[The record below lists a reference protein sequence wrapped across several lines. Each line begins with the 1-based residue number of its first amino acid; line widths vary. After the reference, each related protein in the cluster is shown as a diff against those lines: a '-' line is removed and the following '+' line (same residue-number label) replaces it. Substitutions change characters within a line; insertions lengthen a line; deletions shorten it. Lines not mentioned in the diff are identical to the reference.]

1 MLDETIV
8 TFLSERKAAKLK
20 GVSDFEQIQ
29 KIEETFYP
37 ENWLPDAAKRAGQ
50 LSLVSHP
57 SKFTHPSAKTS
68 SIIFENTSVANGFLC
83 STNVQSELDV
93 FGNAAA
99 LDVYKFLSLV
109 LADGKTV
116 LAHLEENTDTIQ
128 RQFNFSSVSFDELR
142 DNFLAIKQDKSSKVR
157 TSGQLKQVYFPVE
170 NDYHLLSVLTP
181 SGLMFALKEKI
192 QHIRFSEETKLAR
205 EAEKNNA
212 FHENGF
218 DELYDLTVIGFG
230 GTKPQN
236 ISVLNSKYGGTAY
249 LLPSIPPS
257 FKIRNF
263 QIPTTDFFKNSIYPN
278 LYKDSFEAFHRLLI
292 AKRNNINIR
301 DGRDNIIEFVIDEII
316 ERSWKLRELEAGWS
330 EKTNLPI
337 YQKIW
342 LDNAFLEER
351 ENSDDWLTQVIEK
364 LASWFL
370 DSYEKVIG
378 NNAELLRDDE
388 LREIRKLIKENQ
400 DGLL

>member
-1 MLDETIV
+1 MLDKVIV
-8 TFLSERKAAKLK
+8 AFLSERKAAKLK
-20 GVSDFEQIQ
+20 GLSDFEQIK
-29 KIEETFYP
+29 KIEETFHP
-37 ENWLPDAAKRAGQ
+37 ENWLIDAAKRAGQ

-57 SKFTHPSAKTS
+57 SKFAHPSAKTS
-68 SIIFENTSVANGFLC
+68 SIIFESKSITNSFLC
-83 STNVQSELDV
+83 STNMQSELDV

-99 LDVYKFLSLV
+99 LDVYKFLSLI
-109 LADGKTV
+109 LSNGKSV
-116 LAHLEENTDTIQ
+116 LAHLEENTDLIQ
-128 RQFNFSSVSFDELR
+128 EQFNFPSISFDELR
-142 DNFLAIKQDKSSKVR
+142 DNFLAIKKGKSSKVR
-157 TSGQLKQVYFPVE
+157 TSGQVKQVYFPVTD
-170 NDYHLLSVLTP
+170 DYHLLSVLTP

-192 QHIRFSEETKLAR
+192 QAIRFSEQTKLAR
-205 EAEKNNA
+205 EAERNNA

-263 QIPTTDFFKNSIYPN
+263 QIPNTDFFKNSIYPN
-278 LYKDSFEAFHRLLI
+278 LYKDSFEAFHRLI
-292 AKRNNINIR
+292 VANINNINIR

-316 ERSWKLRELEAGWS
+316 ERSWKLRELDTGWS
-330 EKTNLPI
+330 EKTNLPM

-351 ENSDDWLTQVIEK
+351 ENTDDWLTQVIKE
-364 LASWFL
+364 LAHWFL
-370 DSYEKVIG
+370 NSYEKVMG

>member
-157 TSGQLKQVYFPVE
+157 TSGQLKQIYFPVE
-170 NDYHLLSVLTP
+170 NDYHLLSILTP

-263 QIPTTDFFKNSIYPN
+263 QIPTSDFFKNCIYPN

-292 AKRNNINIR
+292 AKHNNINIR
-301 DGRDNIIEFVIDEII
+301 DGRDNYADI
-316 ERSWKLRELEAGWS
+316 
-330 EKTNLPI
+330 
-337 YQKIW
+337 
-342 LDNAFLEER
+342 
-351 ENSDDWLTQVIEK
+351 
-364 LASWFL
+364 
-370 DSYEKVIG
+370 
-378 NNAELLRDDE
+378 
-388 LREIRKLIKENQ
+388 
-400 DGLL
+400 